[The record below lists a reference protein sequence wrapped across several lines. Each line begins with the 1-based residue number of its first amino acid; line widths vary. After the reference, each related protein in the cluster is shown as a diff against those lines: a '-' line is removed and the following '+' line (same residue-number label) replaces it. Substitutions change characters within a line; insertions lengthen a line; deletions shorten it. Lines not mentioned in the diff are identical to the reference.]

1 MTHRPHRLSCG
12 RFNPMHPTTRA
23 AALRQQPTWKL
34 LSAENALAVMAL
46 GRAHLL
52 DWPRRLPASL
62 LVERIR
68 RDLERFMA
76 EGWGLPQPASA

>member
-12 RFNPMHPTTRA
+12 RFNPMHRA

-46 GRAHLL
+46 GQAHLL
-52 DWPRRLPASL
+52 DGPRRLPASL
-62 LVERIR
+62 LVKRIGH
-68 RDLERFMA
+68 DLERFMA